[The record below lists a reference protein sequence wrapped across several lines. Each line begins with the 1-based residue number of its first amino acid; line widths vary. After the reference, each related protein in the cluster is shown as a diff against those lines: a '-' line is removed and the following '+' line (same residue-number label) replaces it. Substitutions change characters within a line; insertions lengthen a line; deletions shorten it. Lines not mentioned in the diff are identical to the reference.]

1 MSSSDQLF
9 LLNFIMSTYLGPDVY
24 SDNPRHSASQ
34 RLAEGLPPYTSK
46 NLGASFI
53 SISQLESLY
62 YYILRHAHPGLVLEP
77 NILHSYLEGNF
88 PLPSSELLEYCRQF
102 TSFFPL
108 NIHEHKRYSI
118 NSEIIKG
125 IVLIDDPVISH
136 MKEDFERFKSLSG
149 LADLKIDKIKSL
161 SYEHGCQKTK
171 EDGEQNS
178 MKNSEKRIS
187 GSVANGNGNASEEF
201 QENNR
206 RMQHLNSMP
215 ISVSPPVTSMIR
227 HVSEGA
233 FKRTC
238 NRDGPAMMLLITV
251 PNMDQSSIILNGTAK
266 NRIAGPPIGVLDIGV
281 SKVAYFFR
289 VALPGVRKDYSEF
302 SCEIQS
308 DGKVHLQGST
318 TGGGTIKKRS
328 RVFHM
333 TFRQLCPAGQFT
345 LSFSLP
351 GPVDPRLISP
361 NFRSDGIF
369 EAVVIRHES

>member
-1 MSSSDQLF
+1 MTNFIYVGTSCDCAGFGFKTLTRMSSSDQLF

-215 ISVSPPVTSMIR
+215 ISVSP
-227 HVSEGA
+227 
-233 FKRTC
+233 
-238 NRDGPAMMLLITV
+238 L
-251 PNMDQSSIILNGTAK
+251 
-266 NRIAGPPIGVLDIGV
+266 
-281 SKVAYFFR
+281 
-289 VALPGVRKDYSEF
+289 
-302 SCEIQS
+302 
-308 DGKVHLQGST
+308 
-318 TGGGTIKKRS
+318 S
-328 RVFHM
+328 R
-333 TFRQLCPAGQFT
+333 P
-345 LSFSLP
+345 
-351 GPVDPRLISP
+351 
-361 NFRSDGIF
+361 
-369 EAVVIRHES
+369 